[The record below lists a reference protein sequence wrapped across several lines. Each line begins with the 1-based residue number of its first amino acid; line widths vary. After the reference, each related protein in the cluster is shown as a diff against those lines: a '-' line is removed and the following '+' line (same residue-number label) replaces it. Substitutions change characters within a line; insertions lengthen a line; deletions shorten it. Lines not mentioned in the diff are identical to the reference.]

1 MMDSLKKPSIQVRP
15 PVDLVRC
22 VCYWVP
28 ARLGR
33 SKGLYLCMSSRIF
46 YYQNQ
51 PVVQKSLQGVK
62 LFSRESK
69 AGPRVRRQS
78 MQKYQGISILFF
90 SRQSKARDQHL
101 IFLTSKQSKCG
112 QDKLR

>member
-1 MMDSLKKPSIQVRP
+1 MMDSLKKSSIQVRP

-46 YYQNQ
+46 YYQ
-51 PVVQKSLQGVK
+51 KFSFSHVK
-62 LFSRESK
+62 ARQDQACGGKVCRNTKGSASCSSHVK
-69 AGPRVRRQS
+69 A
-78 MQKYQGISILFF
+78 KQGISILFF
-90 SRQSKARDQHL
+90 SSQSKATVAKTTW
-101 IFLTSKQSKCG
+101 IAKW
-112 QDKLR
+112 